1 MSMIPLLSLLSDIL
15 FLRLHLRTQAFK
27 FSAPKSTTFEVAIIN
42 VKGSTMD
49 PGNMTEEALRKFR
62 QVQDANRHRLVHSVY
77 RHMQIPEEHWADAI
91 EARGIIVAGF
101 KKPWDITIGTLNDAG
116 AMKALFGEN
125 LNLRSCWR

>member
-77 RHMQIPEEHWADAI
+77 RHMQIPEAVHYMPRGSVWLSSRFAI
-91 EARGIIVAGF
+91 TQHSLFHLPLPAAGLASHLL
-101 KKPWDITIGTLNDAG
+101 I
-116 AMKALFGEN
+116 
-125 LNLRSCWR
+125 